1 MSVKAQI
8 IALLE
13 QGLGNIEIVQRLGCA
28 PSYPALLRQQLGMPS
43 TMERGTREAIVQR
56 LTEDPTRSNVAI
68 AELVGCAA
76 TYVWRVRKSIGLPQY
91 HIAAQERLMSSLVAS
106 TEAEAKPTGRKPRA
120 ARLRDE
126 ILSYL
131 ASHPRARVN
140 DVAQA
145 LGTRPDTVCKAK
157 AWAATRKSA

>member
-1 MSVKAQI
+1 MTLKAQI

-13 QGLGNIEIVQRLGCA
+13 QGLGNVEIVRRLGCA

-43 TMERGTREAIVQR
+43 TMARGTRDAIVQR
-56 LTEDPTRSNVAI
+56 LTEDPTRNNVVI

-76 TYVWRVRKSIGLPQY
+76 TYVWRVRKSLGLPQY
-91 HIAAQERLMSSLVAS
+91 HIAAQEELMASLAAS
-106 TEAEAKPTGRKPRA
+106 TEEKRKPPGRKPKA

-126 ILSYL
+126 ILAYL
-131 ASHPRARVN
+131 SSHPRARVN

-145 LGTRPDTVCKAK
+145 LGTHPDTVCKAK
-157 AWAATRKSA
+157 AWATRRKSA

>member
-1 MSVKAQI
+1 MSIKSQI

-13 QGLGNIEIVQRLGCA
+13 QGLGNVEIVQRLGCA

-56 LTEDPTRSNVAI
+56 LTEDPTRHNVAI

-76 TYVWRVRKSIGLPQY
+76 TYVWRVRKSLGLPQH
-91 HIAAQERLMSSLVAS
+91 HIAAQERLMAPLLAA
-106 TEAEAKPTGRKPRA
+106 TEAERKPPGRKPKA
-120 ARLRDE
+120 APLRDE
-126 ILSYL
+126 ILAYL
-131 ASHPRARVN
+131 ASHPRSRVN

-145 LGTRPDTVCKAK
+145 LGTNPATVCKAK
-157 AWAATRKSA
+157 AWAARRKSA